1 MNLPI
6 AKNAF
11 IRDMGNGNR
20 IILNHHDRDL
30 IKTKIFFGKN
40 CHNNTLVLDKHVTL
54 NNSIIEFK
62 GSNSIIYIDESKKN
76 YKFIIIIY
84 NQSFLYIGKNCYF
97 NDFNNSKTVFLIYE
111 HQNIIIGNG
120 CIVSYGVT
128 FRNSDGHLIYDID
141 TCKRINKSKSIIIGD
156 HVWIGQNCLIL
167 KGTLVG
173 SGSIIGANSVVSGK
187 KIQSN
192 SIWAGNPVREVKR
205 GIYWLSASS
214 NSWGPEESIKYATL
228 ENKKVFYQSEGESSL
243 INCVDNIT
251 LEHLLKNDKN
261 RFSI

>member
-1 MNLPI
+1 MIIPI
-6 AKNAF
+6 AENAF

-20 IILNHHDRDL
+20 IVLNHHDRDL
-30 IKTKIFFGKN
+30 TKTKVVFG
-40 CHNNTLVLDKHVTL
+40 NNSHDNSLVLDKNITL

-62 GSNSIIYIDESKKN
+62 GSNSVVYIDESKRN
-76 YKFIIIIY
+76 YKIIAIIY
-84 NQSFLYIGKNCYF
+84 NHSLLYIGKNCYF
-97 NDFNNSKTVFLIYE
+97 NDFNNSKTVFLVYE
-111 HQNIIIGNG
+111 HQNIVIGNG

-167 KGTLVG
+167 KGTFVG

-187 KIQSN
+187 TIQSN
-192 SIWAGNPVREVKR
+192 SIWAGNPARELKR
-205 GIYWLSASS
+205 GIYWLSTSS
-214 NSWGPEESIKYATL
+214 NSWEPEESIKYDTL
-228 ENKKVFYQSEGESSL
+228 ENRKVVYRSNNKDSL
-243 INCVDNIT
+243 INHVDDIT
-251 LEHLLKNDKN
+251 LEFLLKYDKN